1 MQGSRKTSVEFCSFP
16 PLPPLLPPLVDLVHQ
31 LVQPLLDQ
39 LLVPLGHPLKV
50 GNVLHHHLRPGHRV
64 VQGQEG
70 HLEVGEEALKR
81 NGFKILSNYFCAVR
95 DSSVDDTYC
104 SKHSLSLEE
113 TQNISSCLEWP
124 IDIVREMQLMG
135 VFILSLNRKFI

>member
-1 MQGSRKTSVEFCSFP
+1 MQGSRKTSIEFCSFP

-39 LLVPLGHPLKV
+39 LLVPLGHPLEV
-50 GNVLHHHLRPGHRV
+50 RNVLHHQLCPGHRV

-70 HLEVGEEALKR
+70 HLEVGEEALERKR
-81 NGFKILSNYFCAVR
+81 FKLLLNYICAVR
-95 DSSVDDTYC
+95 ASSVDDMYC
-104 SKHSLSLEE
+104 GKHALSLEE

-124 IDIVREMQLMG
+124 IDTVREMQLIG